1 MWVRL
6 PPLIALPPGRT
17 YHGRGWGPA
26 NHRAPRGP
34 AGGEDTSAACRQPQ
48 RNGERKIFR
57 FPVVKI
63 RSGNRLASMSLNSRL
78 PARSPP
84 GLNQSTG
91 AAGANVAGGRDGVEL
106 MFAVRGRAAWP
117 QVCRPAG
124 AGPVLV
130 PSRSSSRSSAPV
142 RGEDTGW
149 RCPRD
154 MSAATCAGA
163 VGWGPRTWWAF
174 GLGPNARIF
183 GSVRVVRMHECTT
196 ERVECSECQI
206 RWHGTAAAD
215 RRK

>member
-1 MWVRL
+1 
-6 PPLIALPPGRT
+6 LIALPPGRT

-63 RSGNRLASMSLNSRL
+63 RSSNRLASMSLNSRL

-91 AAGANVAGGRDGVEL
+91 AAGANEAGGRDGVEL
-106 MFAVRGRAAWP
+106 VFAVRGRAAWP

-130 PSRSSSRSSAPV
+130 PSRPV
-142 RGEDTGW
+142 PFVVAFACS
-149 RCPRD
+149 CPRGGHRL
-154 MSAATCAGA
+154 ALPARHVRRHVCRGGRVGA
-163 VGWGPRTWWAF
+163 PYVVGLWPGSECTDFWIGPRRSH
-174 GLGPNARIF
+174 AR
-183 GSVRVVRMHECTT
+183 VHD
-196 ERVECSECQI
+196 
-206 RWHGTAAAD
+206 GTGGM
-215 RRK
+215 